1 MQLYQNTQNTIDNQY
16 PTVFK
21 SKGIICPKKWSVLM
35 PTVMQRFAAPVMQPE
50 LLLAIT
56 RGADSYGGTLMEG
69 LQAVSKLLSLASETV
84 TPIDRKMI
92 VQVEALIVAVGD
104 LTLRLYDVGI
114 EASMLIEGGAQ

>member
-1 MQLYQNTQNTIDNQY
+1 MQLYQNTQNAFDNQY
-16 PTVFK
+16 PTGFK

-35 PTVMQRFAAPVMQPE
+35 PTVMQRFAAPVIQPE
-50 LLLAIT
+50 LLIAIT
-56 RGADSYGGTLMEG
+56 RDADAYGGTLMEG

-92 VQVEALIVAVGD
+92 DQVEALIVAVGD

-114 EASMLIEGGAQ
+114 EAGMLVEGGAQ

>member
-1 MQLYQNTQNTIDNQY
+1 MQLYQNTQNTLDNQQSA
-16 PTVFK
+16 K
-21 SKGIICPKKWSVLM
+21 WQSKGIICPKKWSVLM

-56 RGADSYGGTLMEG
+56 RDADAYGGTLMNG

-84 TPIDRKMI
+84 TPIDRKLI
-92 VQVEALIVAVGD
+92 DQVEALIVAVGD

-114 EASMLIEGGAQ
+114 EASMLVEGGAQ